1 MKKSDDYFS
10 YMYFDFIPDYVNKRG
25 KISIQATKIYTKVC
39 YITIM
44 QFTDRMNMHCDTKH
58 PFIYTQLR

>member
-25 KISIQATKIYTKVC
+25 KISIQVTKLYTKVR

-44 QFTDRMNMHCDTKH
+44 QFTNNVNLHCDTKH
-58 PFIYTQLR
+58 PFIYTRLR